1 MIRSEL
7 KPADYIVILK
17 RRWIPIVVLTLIGG
31 PLGYAVSRVLPARYT
46 SQTTVLVQPPT
57 VPDTL
62 VPPVVSADIDQQLA
76 SMKEQILSR
85 SRLEPLIRQF
95 GLYSRDVNSVPMEVL
110 VGRLQKEISVSGI
123 QPMQGTS
130 RTLPGFNVTVTL
142 DSALKAQQVCGTITS
157 MFIDESERLRQQNS
171 ESTTQF
177 LTQQLNV
184 AKAKLDDQNAKL
196 AAFQS
201 RYLGSLPDDDKNNL
215 NILTGLTAQLT
226 AATESVSRAQQ
237 DKSFIESSLSQAVQA
252 WQASQTG
259 TNPVD
264 LQQQL
269 AQLQSK
275 LADLQSRYTDNY
287 PDVIRTKAD
296 IAALQKQIA
305 VQSAGPSTTSNSTKT
320 AQTAVEPQNIQQL
333 RAQLHGS
340 EVLISQKT
348 AEEAELKHQIAVY
361 EQRVQASPDVEQ
373 QYKALTLGQEA
384 ALKSYNELQQHRD
397 EAQMATDLEKRQEG
411 ETFAI
416 LDPANLP
423 DRPSFPNRL
432 MFIGGGFAGGL
443 ALGFG
448 LAFLGEMRDTSIRT
462 EQDVEFAL
470 RLPVIVMVPAIG
482 PLATSKPKKFM
493 PSFGQGIGEN

>member
-57 VPDTL
+57 VPDKW
-62 VPPVVSADIDQQLA
+62 VQPVVSADIDQQLA

-95 GLYSRDVNSVPMEVL
+95 GLYSGDVKSVPMEVL
-110 VGRLQKEISVSGI
+110 VGRLQKAISVSGI

-130 RTLPGFNVTVTL
+130 RTLPGFNVTVSL

-171 ESTTQF
+171 ENTTQF
-177 LTQQLNV
+177 LTQQLNA
-184 AKAKLDDQNAKL
+184 AKAKLDEQNAKL
-196 AAFQS
+196 ADFQS
-201 RYLGSLPDDDKNNL
+201 RYLGSLPDDDKTNTD
-215 NILTGLTAQLT
+215 ILTGLTSELNSASE
-226 AATESVSRAQQ
+226 AVSRAQQ
-237 DKSFIESSLSQAVQA
+237 DKTFEQSSLSQALQA
-252 WQASQTG
+252 WQASATG
-259 TNPVD
+259 TSPAD
-264 LQQQL
+264 AQQQL
-269 AQLQSK
+269 SKLQSK
-275 LADLQSRYTDNY
+275 LADLQSRYTDSY

-305 VQSAGPSTTSNSTKT
+305 AQSADASATSSPAKS
-320 AQTAVEPQNIQQL
+320 AQMAVEPQNIQQL
-333 RAQLHGS
+333 RAQLHS
-340 EVLISQKT
+340 TETLISQKT
-348 AEEAELKHQIAVY
+348 AEEADLKHRIGIY
-361 EQRVQASPDVEQ
+361 EQRVQASPEVEQ

-384 ALKSYNELQQHRD
+384 ALKSYNDLQQHRD

-423 DRPSFPNRL
+423 DQPSFPNRL

-443 ALGFG
+443 ALGLG

-482 PLATSKPKKFM
+482 PLATSKPQKFT

>member
-1 MIRSEL
+1 MIRTEL

-17 RRWIPIVVLTLIGG
+17 RRWVPIVVLTLIGG
-31 PLGYAVSRVLPARYT
+31 PLGYAVSRILPARYT

-95 GLYSRDVNSVPMEVL
+95 GLYSRDINSVPMEVL
-110 VGRLQKEISVSGI
+110 VGKLQKVISVSGI

-184 AKAKLDDQNAKL
+184 AKTKLDEQNAKL
-196 AAFQS
+196 ATFQS

-237 DKSFIESSLSQAVQA
+237 DKTYQENTLSQALQA

-259 TNPVD
+259 ANPVD

-275 LADLQSRYTDNY
+275 LADLQSRYTDKY

-305 VQSAGPSTTSNSTKT
+305 AQSAEASTPSNSTKT
-320 AQTAVEPQNIQQL
+320 AQMAVEPQNIQQL
-333 RAQLHGS
+333 RAQLHSS

-348 AEEAELKHQIAVY
+348 AEEANLKHQIAVY
-361 EQRVQASPDVEQ
+361 EQRVQATPDVEQ

-384 ALKSYNELQQHRD
+384 ALKSYNDLQQHRD

-423 DRPSFPNRL
+423 DQPSFPNRL
-432 MFIGGGFAGGL
+432 MFVGGGVAGGL
-443 ALGFG
+443 ALGLG

-482 PLATSKPKKFM
+482 PLATSKPKKFT